1 MAGSCQEHFTDVRLL
16 VEFTR
21 LSVILALGLG
31 HVRYLTFIKKHLSS
45 LVHGNSRIM
54 VVDDPTDASEGLTR
68 EIWDSV
74 IARGDVSGTTK
85 GIQTIDVSLLIK
97 GL

>member
-1 MAGSCQEHFTDVRLL
+1 
-16 VEFTR
+16 
-21 LSVILALGLG
+21 
-31 HVRYLTFIKKHLSS
+31 
-45 LVHGNSRIM
+45 M